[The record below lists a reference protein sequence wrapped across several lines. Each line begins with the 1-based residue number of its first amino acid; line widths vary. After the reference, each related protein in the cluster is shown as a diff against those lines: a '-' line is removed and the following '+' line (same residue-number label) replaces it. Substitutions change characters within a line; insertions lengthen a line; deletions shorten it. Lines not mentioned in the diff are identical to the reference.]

1 MNDMKK
7 NKYLYRL
14 LMKSESLRG
23 VDCLGDELMCAYAD
37 KRLFGNELER
47 VKKHLAS
54 CHSCRMSLLEL
65 ITNNKVIEGFSLE
78 KPHEE
83 KKTKQKEWIGVPRW
97 GLVAATIFL
106 ITGISL
112 ILTGVPGSLF
122 NNQLKKTA
130 DYSSLADHS
139 LLRFDLPNSA
149 KQEEILAKPVLSPQ
163 EQRWN
168 LYKDQFIRK
177 HNSVTPETKLSNSA
191 KAGFNLGFYQP
202 FTVELTADGSKQ
214 APFYLTHI
222 TSKWQHALES
232 LQKSA
237 PSARNYKDRLER
249 INASK
254 SKDHIQLLRELIDLD
269 KEINTWMLKSRPSDL
284 LSGYRLGQWSFNM
297 WENGPNALAKPRYIS
312 EVQELKKQYPKHQ
325 YPHIYSC
332 LDRIEGILKDARG
345 EWNNKVYRD
354 LIKELALLVGV
365 FQEPQNN

>member
-14 LMKSESLRG
+14 LMESDNPKG
-23 VDCLGDELMCAYAD
+23 VDCLSDELMCAYAD

-54 CHSCRMSLLEL
+54 CHSCRVSMLEI
-65 ITNNKVIEGFSLE
+65 ITNNRAIEGFSLD
-78 KPHEE
+78 KPQEVKRSRH
-83 KKTKQKEWIGVPRW
+83 KEWMGVPRW

-106 ITGISL
+106 VTGVSL
-112 ILTGVPGSLF
+112 ILTGVPGSIF
-122 NNQLKKTA
+122 NKQLKKTA
-130 DYSSLADHS
+130 EYGSIAETS
-139 LLRFDLPNSA
+139 LLKFDLTSPA
-149 KQEEILAKPVLSPQ
+149 KKDESIVKPVLSPQ

-168 LYKDQFIRK
+168 LYKEQFIRK
-177 HNSVTPETKLSNSA
+177 HNSVASEIKLSKSA
-191 KAGFNLGFYQP
+191 RAGFNLGFYQP

-222 TSKWQHALES
+222 TSKWQQALES

-237 PSARNYKDRLER
+237 PTARSYKDRLER

-254 SKDHIQLLRELIDLD
+254 SKDHIQMLRELIDLD
-269 KEINTWMLKSRPSDL
+269 KEIDRWMQRSKPSDL

-297 WENGPNALAKPRYIS
+297 WENGPDALAKPRYIS
-312 EVQELKKQYPKHQ
+312 EVQELKKLYPKHQ

-345 EWNNKVYRD
+345 NWDNKVYRD